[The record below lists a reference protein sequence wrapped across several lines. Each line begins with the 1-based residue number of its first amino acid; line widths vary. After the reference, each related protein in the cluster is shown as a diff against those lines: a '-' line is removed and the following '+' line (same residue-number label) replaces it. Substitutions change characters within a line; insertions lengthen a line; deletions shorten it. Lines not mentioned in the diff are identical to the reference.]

1 MENVEGIQPVTN
13 LTQTPQVVEMDS
25 ILQRV
30 CPIEGTFNPDEEV
43 QKLLSVPKEQRREA
57 MSVFRDKLTRQR
69 EAWALCRTTIEK
81 RIEANPDIPREE
93 MVGIIDQFASSYGF
107 AKPHTKIAE
116 QLIDDY
122 ISQHKRVVEIRK
134 KYPDDIALINRL
146 SGMKFTGADAG
157 DFTVRVGPM
166 SLEIFCSGLNTAR
179 IYEKSND
186 PVKEPKYAGF
196 ASQSDD
202 REPIYYLVVNNACA
216 RETPDDYA
224 TIALH
229 EQEHQKNRILEPR
242 LYGIGKVRADVR
254 EMLNRGVLGFLRH
267 QVGERLFGFERPF
280 RYEVLSRY
288 ASTKAPD
295 EKAFLLGEFMR
306 LMREYA
312 LNRVK
317 NEIIAMI
324 AMKVEPFLLH
334 DMHTIFSEQGGEDD
348 HLAYLR
354 DFDKKKADP
363 LWQEISRRVL
373 VDEYRDIIDK
383 AITASN
389 SLRINGYSQ
398 EETIA
403 ILSDKRLPDWPKTVR
418 RLLKAEKPQN

>member
-1 MENVEGIQPVTN
+1 MENFEGIRPVTN

-30 CPIEGTFNPDEEV
+30 RPIEGTFNPNEEV

-57 MSVFRDKLTRQR
+57 VSVFRDKLTRQR
-69 EAWALCRTTIEK
+69 KAWALCRTTIEE

-93 MVGIIDQFASSYGF
+93 MVGIIGQFASNYGF

-122 ISQHKRVVEIRK
+122 ISQHKKVVEIRK

-146 SGMKFTGADAG
+146 TGMKFTGADAG

-186 PVKEPKYAGF
+186 PVTEDEYPGF

-202 REPIYYLVVNNACA
+202 RKPIYYLVVNNDA
-216 RETPDDYA
+216 TWKIPDGYA
-224 TIALH
+224 AILVLH
-229 EQEHQKNRILEPR
+229 EREHQKNRILEPR
-242 LYGIGKVRADVR
+242 LYGRSKVRADVR

-267 QVGERLFGFERPF
+267 QVGERLFDFERPF
-280 RYEVLSRY
+280 EYEVLGRY

-306 LMREYA
+306 LRREYA
-312 LNRVK
+312 LNTAK
-317 NEIIAMI
+317 NEIIAFI
-324 AMKVEPFLLH
+324 AMKVRPFLLR
-334 DMHTIFSEQGGEDD
+334 DMHTIFSEQGYDY
-348 HLAYLR
+348 LAYLR
-354 DFDKKKADP
+354 DWYDEKKAHP

-383 AITASN
+383 AFTASD
-389 SLRINGYSQ
+389 SLGIHGYSP

-403 ILSDKRLPDWPKTVR
+403 ILSDKRLQDWPKTVR
-418 RLLKAEKPQN
+418 RLLEAEKPQN